1 MRKADF
7 MVDGIVTVV
16 KTVEWMFSDCC
27 SSAVRSRLY
36 TRVGAPWEIQILFLM
51 KIFVFFSVYRGQ
63 QRDDFNLKPNV

>member
-16 KTVEWMFSDCC
+16 KAVEWMFSDCC

-36 TRVGAPWEIQILFLM
+36 TRVVAPWEIQIVFSDENIG
-51 KIFVFFSVYRGQ
+51 IF
-63 QRDDFNLKPNV
+63 QRISRTTTR

>member
-36 TRVGAPWEIQILFLM
+36 TRVGAPWEIQIVFSDENIG
-51 KIFVFFSVYRGQ
+51 IF
-63 QRDDFNLKPNV
+63 QRISRTTTR